1 MRIGEFWLSQ
11 RRGSEKW
18 CITWFDQRTRQTVRR
33 SAGTGDLAEAEEA
46 LARHYIAHRR
56 LNQEAPAAVAV
67 GVLLDRYMDAVE
79 LKSTDTAK
87 AAVRH
92 WKAYWGQATVADL
105 TTERQEAFIA
115 GLKASGL
122 SPGSI
127 ARVLGV
133 GKSALNRAHQ
143 RQEIAT
149 LPALLRYQAPAAVAT
164 PRRALSVDELA
175 QLWLAAQRLE
185 HWRRYLWLAIGTGA
199 RPGALLDLEGS
210 QVRDGLIYL
219 AHPGID
225 YGKKRRPVL
234 PMAKSLA
241 AEVGKWESENLLV
254 TWNGGRIAR
263 IRETFGRIAKEAGVD
278 CTAYDVRHT
287 VATWLRQE
295 NVPEWDVAGFMGHR
309 GGGSATT
316 ERYAHYRPDYMRASA
331 EAVEKLL
338 RAVLRVSLRVSRE
351 RG

>member
-1 MRIGEFWLSQ
+1 MRIGDFWLSQ
-11 RRGSEKW
+11 RRGSENW
-18 CITWFDQRTRQTVRR
+18 CITWFDPRTRQTVRR
-33 SAGTGDLAEAEEA
+33 SAGTGNLAEAEEA

-56 LNQEAPAAVAV
+56 LSHEAPAAVAV
-67 GVLLDRYMDAVE
+67 AVLLDRYLSAAE
-79 LKSTDTAK
+79 LKSVDTAK

-92 WKAYWGQATVADL
+92 WKAYWGVLTVADL
-105 TTERQEAFIA
+105 TTERQEGFIA
-115 GLKASGL
+115 ALRASGL

-143 RQEIAT
+143 RQEIAS
-149 LPALLRYQAPAAVAT
+149 LPALLRYQAPSAVAA

-199 RPGALLDLEGS
+199 RPGALLDLEAT
-210 QVRDGLIYL
+210 QVKNGLIHL
-219 AHPGID
+219 ARPGVD

-241 AEVGKWESENLLV
+241 TEVAQWGDVGLLV

-351 RG
+351 KG